1 MKAMLE
7 PRIVAARIQRPGWRS
22 ARNVSIHRPD
32 YGFVAWG
39 FMEAMDAF
47 SRGLGSGSSRGCQ
60 GQGSHQCTDRTGLE
74 HKTDARMP
82 VPVGFPS
89 VFLISY
95 AVTPTAND
103 FFATGPMGAGGI
115 TLI

>member
-7 PRIVAARIQRPGWRS
+7 PRIVAASTQRPAGPLHGTS
-22 ARNVSIHRPD
+22 AFTDRMMASSH
-32 YGFVAWG
+32 GA
-39 FMEAMDAF
+39 FMEAMDPF

-82 VPVGFPS
+82 VPFGFPS